1 MKERGNLIKSLK
13 NQCKIALK
21 SSYYRYFRDGT
32 FSIDVYIISK
42 SHRKYLVKLQ
52 KQNKNIKRLQKEF
65 VTIVKWGSTSRSMY
79 L

>member
-32 FSIDVYIISK
+32 FSIYVYIISK
-42 SHRKYLVKLQ
+42 LHRKYLVKFQ
-52 KQNKNIKRLQKEF
+52 KQKKIYKTAAKRVCHHSEVGKY
-65 VTIVKWGSTSRSMY
+65 I
-79 L
+79 